1 MAVRLGDRSWQ
12 RLVAAHHASVRGE
25 LHRFG
30 GREVDTAGDGF
41 FATFD
46 QPAQAV
52 RAANAMVAV
61 VAKLGISIRAGLHA
75 GEVEAADEKI
85 GGIAVH
91 IANRVMSAAGPG
103 EVFVSGTLRELVAG
117 SALGIGQ

>member
-1 MAVRLGDRSWQ
+1 MPPF
-12 RLVAAHHASVRGE
+12 E
-25 LHRFG
+25 
-30 GREVDTAGDGF
+30 
-41 FATFD
+41 

-117 SALGIGQ
+117 SALGIGQSSWKVACHS